1 MFLYG
6 IIIATSEHGP
16 FCILKCKILSFHYWG
31 IYMYT
36 CKINSDEMSV
46 AK

>member
-6 IIIATSEHGP
+6 IIIATSEDGP
-16 FCILKCKILSFHYWG
+16 FCILKYSLSTIG
-31 IYMYT
+31 VYMYA